1 MDLEAGVGEQGSAQL
16 DGPQRCRA
24 IALAS
29 LRGDRVRPRTGRR
42 VRAELSQEIAQ
53 AIGAER
59 ARELASALADV
70 LEARGAMDTIQARR
84 VRPVP

>member
-1 MDLEAGVGEQGSAQL
+1 MSRDRARFPPGS
-16 DGPQRCRA
+16 
-24 IALAS
+24 
-29 LRGDRVRPRTGRR
+29 RVRPRTGRR
-42 VRAELSQEIAQ
+42 VRAELPQEIAQ